1 MFIQRLFFWAAF
13 CCLSLLLAVPGFA
26 ASSQPAEAA
35 RVIAVTPGAFVQRG
49 NARAPLKL
57 KDPLYKEDQVS
68 TDATGKL
75 QLLFADDTTVAVAP
89 NSMVNIADFSF
100 GGPTKASFAMGV
112 GRGLARVVTGKVVEQ
127 NREGFKVT
135 TPHATVGIRGTIL
148 TADVRSPSQS
158 KFILSQLGAG
168 HTVSVLNTATGQH
181 TEMPKA
187 GLTTEA
193 GAAGNV
199 LRPATPAEMNA
210 VQTVTRQTRQAPQT
224 PQATAATGGTAQGAT
239 AAAPA
244 QSASPSEAAAP
255 ALADSGAPTAPTG
268 ENAAAG
274 SDMAGQGGSTL
285 HQAGNDTALRSAVE
299 DVIASGDLSAGAAD
313 NPGALKASYAGQLQ
327 GIHQS
332 SGIGGTF
339 SFDVNLGSGNIDNGF
354 MSVGVGTTSV
364 NTYTGTNGT
373 GQVTDGIFNVGDFTA
388 SPDSMYP
395 DANATMHGGI
405 GNGHV
410 SVDKWEV
417 KDPSIPGVEG
427 VDKGIISGTG
437 SGDRVSQ

>member
-1 MFIQRLFFWAAF
+1 
-13 CCLSLLLAVPGFA
+13 
-26 ASSQPAEAA
+26 
-35 RVIAVTPGAFVQRG
+35 
-49 NARAPLKL
+49 
-57 KDPLYKEDQVS
+57 
-68 TDATGKL
+68 
-75 QLLFADDTTVAVAP
+75 
-89 NSMVNIADFSF
+89 
-100 GGPTKASFAMGV
+100 
-112 GRGLARVVTGKVVEQ
+112 
-127 NREGFKVT
+127 
-135 TPHATVGIRGTIL
+135 
-148 TADVRSPSQS
+148 
-158 KFILSQLGAG
+158 
-168 HTVSVLNTATGQH
+168 
-181 TEMPKA
+181 
-187 GLTTEA
+187 
-193 GAAGNV
+193 
-199 LRPATPAEMNA
+199 MNA

-327 GIHQS
+327 GVHES

-339 SFDVNLGSGNIDNGF
+339 SFDVNLGSGGIDNGK
-354 MSVGVGTTSV
+354 MDIGTNAV
-364 NTYTGTNGT
+364 PNTYSGTNGT
-373 GQVTDGIFNVGDFTA
+373 GQVIGGIFNVGDFTA